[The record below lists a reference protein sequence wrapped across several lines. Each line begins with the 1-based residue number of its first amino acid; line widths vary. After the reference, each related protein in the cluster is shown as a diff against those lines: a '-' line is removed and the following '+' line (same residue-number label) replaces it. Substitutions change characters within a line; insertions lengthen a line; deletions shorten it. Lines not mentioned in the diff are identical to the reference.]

1 MSFDIRQL
9 DKVDPHTSDGEEALE
24 AYQDA
29 LIEKLYNSPEG
40 QAFSTAHPETE
51 MGFWAA
57 QLMYY
62 GYAYVGVTIPKMTVS
77 DVEEIVAELFPRKIS
92 LFSADEADD
101 AIPELVALWQF
112 LKREYQ
118 LSHAD
123 RILQYLHQL
132 EPEFKE
138 IMMDSSKFGMAKSFF
153 MMGHSAG
160 YDMTDE
166 KDIDKFMMAYNANVL
181 AQGPGPAL
189 PSPGEAGL
197 FDFLGGSQ
205 KATKKSPGQARKKK
219 ARKIAKAS
227 RKKNRK
233 KRK

>member
-9 DKVDPHTSDGEEALE
+9 DKADPDDSDQEEALA

-29 LIEKLYNSPEG
+29 LIERLYNSPEG

-62 GYAYVGVTIPKMTVS
+62 GYAYVGVTIPQMTVS
-77 DVEEIVAELFPRKIS
+77 DVEEIVTELFPRKIS

-118 LSHAD
+118 LSNAD
-123 RILQYLHQL
+123 SILQYLHQI
-132 EPEFKE
+132 EPEFKA
-138 IMMDSSKFGMAKSFF
+138 IIMDSSKFGMAKSLF

-160 YDMTDE
+160 YDMTD
-166 KDIDKFMMAYNANVL
+166 KQDIDKFMMAYNANVL
-181 AQGPGPAL
+181 AQGPDPAL
-189 PSPGEAGL
+189 PSSAEEGP
-197 FDFLGGSQ
+197 FDLPGGSQ
-205 KATKKSPGQARKKK
+205 KATKKKPNQARKKK